1 MPACLHSVRTPSS
14 RERFWVLFGCRSR
27 DNATVR
33 AMDELVVDGDQPLL
47 YEPVRYEEYSSA
59 LIRRSAD
66 GLEKDE
72 PIMA

>member
-1 MPACLHSVRTPSS
+1 
-14 RERFWVLFGCRSR
+14 
-27 DNATVR
+27 VR
-33 AMDELVVDGDQPLL
+33 AMDELVVDGEQPLR

-72 PIMA
+72 PVMA